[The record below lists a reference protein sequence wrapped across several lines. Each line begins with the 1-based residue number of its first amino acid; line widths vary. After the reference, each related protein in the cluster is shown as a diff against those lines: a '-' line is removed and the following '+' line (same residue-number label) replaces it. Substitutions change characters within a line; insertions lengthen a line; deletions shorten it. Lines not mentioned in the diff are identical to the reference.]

1 MVSVVGQ
8 AVSAG
13 AVQAVAAGL
22 PERLA
27 PAVVFVVG
35 GDVGDRLMQPH
46 RVLASSVSNRAGSV
60 MVSRCGHSPLIWPKK
75 DSIHA

>member
-1 MVSVVGQ
+1 VVGQ
-8 AVSAG
+8 AVLSG

-35 GDVGDRLMQPH
+35 GLGGEVRGITARL
-46 RVLASSVSNRAGSV
+46 GS
-60 MVSRCGHSPLIWPKK
+60 G
-75 DSIHA
+75 

>member
-35 GDVGDRLMQPH
+35 GDVADRLMQPH
-46 RVLASSVSNRAGSV
+46 RVVFRSHP
-60 MVSRCGHSPLIWPKK
+60 C
-75 DSIHA
+75 